1 MPNIIFAGF
10 NINKALDEII
20 NSKELN
26 GDEKII
32 LLTISFYHKGLIENN
47 PSMTLSIDNISE
59 LVGCSKTT
67 AGRIMKKLINKGYID
82 VIRKGQGNAN
92 IYVFKGW
99 RKWQ

>member
-1 MPNIIFAGF
+1 
-10 NINKALDEII
+10 
-20 NSKELN
+20 
-26 GDEKII
+26 
-32 LLTISFYHKGLIENN
+32 
-47 PSMTLSIDNISE
+47 MTLSIDNISE

-67 AGRIMKKLINKGYID
+67 AGRIMKRLINKEYID